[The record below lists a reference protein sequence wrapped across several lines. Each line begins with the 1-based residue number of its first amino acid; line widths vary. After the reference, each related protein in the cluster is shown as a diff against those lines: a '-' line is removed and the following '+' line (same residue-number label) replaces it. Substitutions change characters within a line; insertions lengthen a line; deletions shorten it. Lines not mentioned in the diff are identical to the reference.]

1 MFEKLEHIYRKEQ
14 KNLFR
19 FIHSRT
25 GDIEEAEDILQELFL
40 NAAENLNIAE
50 PINNLLGWLYTAAR
64 NRVIDWYRKK
74 KNVVSIHT
82 PVRDTTLE
90 NLIEDIG
97 LPVEKDFIRR
107 LVLDMLIEKINEL
120 PDNQREVIIQQTI
133 KGNTFKEISRETG
146 IGINTLIA
154 RKRYALQNLKEKLLK
169 IKELIDEMEY

>member
-1 MFEKLEHIYRKEQ
+1 M
-14 KNLFR
+14 
-19 FIHSRT
+19 
-25 GDIEEAEDILQELFL
+25 
-40 NAAENLNIAE
+40 
-50 PINNLLGWLYTAAR
+50 
-64 NRVIDWYRKK
+64 
-74 KNVVSIHT
+74 
-82 PVRDTTLE
+82 RDTTLE